1 MPRWI
6 AQDTSNLSDEAYQD
20 YSLQGVSRTF
30 ALTIPQLPAQLR
42 LQVGNAYL
50 LCRITDTIEDESS
63 LSMEQKE
70 AFASEFVNVVKGNHS
85 PEQFAE
91 NFFDA
96 LTEKTPEAERDLAQ
110 NTARVIR
117 LTQGF
122 NPNQRQAI
130 ERCVEE
136 MATGMIRFQ
145 KQQSLNGLRDIKELD
160 EYCYYVAGVVG
171 VMLTELFCDY
181 SQQMAQ
187 HRERMLQL
195 AVSFGQGLQMTNIL
209 KDIWEDQQR
218 GACWLPNDVFAACDF
233 QVKNIIKHRDDAC
246 YLEGLEQLIAIA
258 SKHLRNAL
266 EYTMLIPA
274 SEKGIRRFCF
284 WALGMAILTLRKINK
299 HKNFRSGQEVKISRR
314 SVKATVAATELV
326 LGSNRRAQWLYEKM
340 ARGLPKTRQDAEARV
355 NDMAS
360 HKL

>member
-1 MPRWI
+1 
-6 AQDTSNLSDEAYQD
+6 
-20 YSLQGVSRTF
+20 
-30 ALTIPQLPAQLR
+30 
-42 LQVGNAYL
+42 
-50 LCRITDTIEDESS
+50 
-63 LSMEQKE
+63 
-70 AFASEFVNVVKGNHS
+70 
-85 PEQFAE
+85 
-91 NFFDA
+91 
-96 LTEKTPEAERDLAQ
+96 
-110 NTARVIR
+110 
-117 LTQGF
+117 
-122 NPNQRQAI
+122 
-130 ERCVEE
+130 
-136 MATGMIRFQ
+136 
-145 KQQSLNGLRDIKELD
+145 LRDIKELD

-326 LGSNRRAQWLYEKM
+326 LGSNRRSQWLYEKM